1 MNETLT
7 ESYLWDMYWGLGY
20 SPRDVSDE
28 CGSSHRC
35 IMKKMD
41 GYGIPRR
48 PAHGGDNSGRKF
60 LKGLVVRDEALRLR
74 LGLEAVV

>member
-1 MNETLT
+1 MHHE
-7 ESYLWDMYWGLGY
+7 
-20 SPRDVSDE
+20 
-28 CGSSHRC
+28 
-35 IMKKMD
+35 KMD